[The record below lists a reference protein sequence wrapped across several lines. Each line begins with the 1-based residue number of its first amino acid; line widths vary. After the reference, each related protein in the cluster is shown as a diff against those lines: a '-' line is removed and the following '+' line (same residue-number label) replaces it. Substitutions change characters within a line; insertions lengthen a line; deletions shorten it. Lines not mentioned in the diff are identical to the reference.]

1 MGSEPAQFTPFITFT
16 DLKPAATAQTLTAM
30 PEQNP
35 GLQPAEIEKIRRQC
49 REKKQSYVLNEDEP
63 QGDEFAH
70 FFFVGKHQGRDCI
83 FDAVMYT
90 LRLHHSSV
98 LYEMAEERAEGQ
110 FPRYKRK
117 LDEDE
122 DEEEVD
128 EEIEIFKAE
137 VMDELEESESV
148 KVQEYIHIDTDFDYG
163 YALEVCLNL
172 EEITGADIEKF
183 VRDFT
188 AGTLKLD
195 KTLYTFHHEGDE
207 DDEE

>member
-1 MGSEPAQFTPFITFT
+1 
-16 DLKPAATAQTLTAM
+16 M

-35 GLQPAEIEKIRRQC
+35 GLQPAEIEKIKRQC
-49 REKKQSYVLNEDEP
+49 REKKQSYVLNTEEP
-63 QGDEFAH
+63 QGEEFAH
-70 FFFVGKHQGRDCI
+70 FFFVGKHEGRECI
-83 FDAVMYT
+83 FDSVMYT

-98 LYEMAEERAEGQ
+98 LYEMAEDRAEKQ

-117 LDEDE
+117 MDEDE

-148 KVQEYIHIDTDFDYG
+148 KVQEYVHIDTDFDYG
-163 YALEVCLNL
+163 YALEVCLNV
-172 EEITGADIEKF
+172 EEITESLIEKF
-183 VRDFT
+183 VRDFS

-195 KTLYTFHHEGDE
+195 KTLYTFHHEGDDE